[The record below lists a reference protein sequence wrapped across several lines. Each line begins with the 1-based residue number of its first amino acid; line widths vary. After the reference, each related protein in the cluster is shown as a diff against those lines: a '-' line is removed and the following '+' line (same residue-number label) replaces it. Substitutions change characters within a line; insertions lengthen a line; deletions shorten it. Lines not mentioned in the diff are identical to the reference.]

1 MPLKPAL
8 RNLLKVIG
16 NLLHYHINTNVVD
29 ALAAQHSDGLPS
41 LDDQNICH
49 AFHVRSMNPG

>member
-16 NLLHYHINTNVVD
+16 VLLHYDVNTNVVD

-41 LDDQNICH
+41 VDR
-49 AFHVRSMNPG
+49 RS